1 MRWVLISLMIVFTSP
16 AIAASH
22 STPATEPVT
31 QEELQKKIAEI
42 KSMMTELRE
51 ELKGDFNSARDEAVE
66 SMKSA
71 IESTKDK
78 YGVTDEQLVAIAS
91 GAVVGAVVIDLAG
104 GGGIATFIG
113 AILGGAIGNWIIT
126 APTADA
132 DGAGKSASQ
141 ASLRTAGLTEPRI
154 LHMSG
159 TSPWQAPAGGL
170 VH

>member
-1 MRWVLISLMIVFTSP
+1 MRWVLISLMIVFASP
-16 AIAASH
+16 AIAQ
-22 STPATEPVT
+22 TQPAPAKTPVT
-31 QEELQKKIAEI
+31 QEELQKKLDEI
-42 KSMMTELRE
+42 KGLMAELRE
-51 ELKGDFNSARDEAVE
+51 ELKDDLGEARDDAVDA
-66 SMKSA
+66 MKST
-71 IESTKDK
+71 IKDTKAK
-78 YGVTDEQLVAIAS
+78 YGVTDEQILAIAS
-91 GAVVGAVVIDLAG
+91 GAVVGAIVIDLAG